1 MSNKLT
7 RIAIPSVDTPPI
19 VKIVQVPVAFNVTIA
34 DSLLAATKGSA
45 AYQNGRVTNGYGRAA
60 EVAIEI
66 PYGISVDLNV
76 DLTVH
81 AISYEQFSEWHT
93 RAKQTYSSYDWHY
106 LNEHYDASAQAGAWF
121 GGFFGGASASGDYNH
136 YKNSSDVFHSE
147 STQQSDGIIKSMYNL
162 DDDVLKVTGKITGTG
177 LLVVPA
183 RVTIFIAVT
192 KIVFQD
198 GKTIT
203 AIDSSNPI
211 VATPEGDTTAA
222 STKPGNLNVVKL

>member
-1 MSNKLT
+1 MSGKKT
-7 RIAIPSVDTPPI
+7 RVSLDSVDAPPI
-19 VKIVQVPVAFNVTIA
+19 VKVVQVPVAFT
-34 DSLLAATKGSA
+34 LAAPGGSA

-60 EVAIEI
+60 EVTIRI

-81 AISYEQFSEWHT
+81 AISYERFDEWHT
-93 RAKQTYSSYDWHY
+93 LAQQTYSSYDWHY
-106 LNEHYDASAQAGAWF
+106 LNEHYDASAEAAGWF

-136 YKNSSDVFHSE
+136 YKNSSDQFRSE
-147 STQQSDGIIKSMYNL
+147 ASQQSDGIIKTIYNL

-183 RVTIFIAVT
+183 EVTVFIAVT
-192 KIVFQD
+192 KIVFAD
-198 GKTIT
+198 GKTVT

-211 VATPEGDTTAA
+211 AATPDGDATGV
-222 STKPGNLNVVKL
+222 STKPGKVNVVKI